1 MTFNYELTKKA
12 RGTEMMKMYA
22 VVRNFLEDYFKGA
35 RNDKF
40 YRPSFADNPRSLWF
54 GLSDSERE
62 SVLDMARRGDKGS
75 LERLLT
81 KMDEEEDEKDREAK
95 RDELFKM

>member
-54 GLSDSERE
+54 GLSESERE
-62 SVLDMARRGDKGS
+62 SVLDMARRGDKAS
-75 LERLLT
+75 LDRMLS
-81 KMDEEEDEKDREAK
+81 KMDEEEDEKDIAAK

>member
-1 MTFNYELTKKA
+1 MKFNYELTKKA

-54 GLSDSERE
+54 GLSESERE
-62 SVLDMARRGDKGS
+62 SVLDMARRGDKAS
-75 LERLLT
+75 LDRMLS
-81 KMDEEEDEKDREAK
+81 KMDEEEDEKDRAAK

>member
-1 MTFNYELTKKA
+1 MRFNYEITKKA
-12 RGTEMMKMYA
+12 RGTDMMKMFA
-22 VVRNFLEDYFKGA
+22 VVRNFLEEYFKGA

>member
-1 MTFNYELTKKA
+1 MRFNYEITKKA
-12 RGTEMMKMYA
+12 RGTDMMKMFA
-22 VVRNFLEDYFKGA
+22 VVRNFLEEYFKGA

-54 GLSDSERE
+54 GLSDIERE

-95 RDELFKM
+95 RDELFNM

>member
-1 MTFNYELTKKA
+1 MIFNYDLTKKA

-54 GLSDSERE
+54 GLSESERE
-62 SVLDMARRGDKGS
+62 SVLDMARRGDKAS
-75 LERLLT
+75 LDRMLS
-81 KMDEEEDEKDREAK
+81 KMDEEEDEKDKAAK

>member
-54 GLSDSERE
+54 GLSESERE
-62 SVLDMARRGDKGS
+62 SVLDMARRGDKAS
-75 LERLLT
+75 LDRMLS
-81 KMDEEEDEKDREAK
+81 KMDEEEDEKDLAAK

>member
-1 MTFNYELTKKA
+1 MTLEWNMTKKGK
-12 RGTEMMKMYA
+12 GTEMMKMFT
-22 VVRNFLEDYFKGA
+22 VVRNFLEDYFKAA

-54 GLSDSERE
+54 GLSESERE
-62 SVLDMARRGDKGS
+62 SVLDMARRGDKAS
-75 LERLLT
+75 LDRMLS
-81 KMDEEEDEKDREAK
+81 KMDEEEDEKDIAAK